1 MSNPT
6 QTHAWRNLHRE
17 CEEFKNPAF
26 RLNDLFTSDSK
37 RFDRFSVFTDQL
49 LLDYSKNYLTD
60 QSFKLLIDLANECKV
75 PASIAAMFSGNK
87 INLSENKAA
96 FHVTLRDP
104 DSKFS
109 EVGETLNK
117 ITGFVEALRNGDWKG
132 YNGKQINDVVN
143 IGIGGSN
150 LGPSLGCEALADLI
164 THTPQLHFVSNVD
177 PAHLRSTLNALNPA
191 STLFIISSK
200 SFTTLETQQNA
211 EKARLWLLEQAQDE
225 SALAKHFIAITA
237 NTLAAREFGI
247 SAENLFPVWDWVGGR
262 YSLWSAIGMP
272 IALAIGMQNFR
283 ELLAGAHAMDRHF
296 QKAALHENM
305 PVIMGLLTVL
315 YTGFF
320 DSKNTAV
327 IPYSER
333 LKLLPSYLQQL
344 QMESLGKSVDVEG
357 KPVKTNT
364 GEIIWGTAGTDG
376 QHSYFQLLHQGTQFV
391 PVDFIALAKPRFEVE
406 KEQHQHLL
414 ANCFGQSLTLMKGN
428 TDSEAPHKNL
438 PGNKPSNTLMLRE
451 LNPYNLGSL
460 IALYEHK
467 VFVQSVIWNINAFDQ
482 WGVESGKFLSREMF
496 DSLSSKVTA
505 LNLDASTNGLI
516 QFTRKWDK

>member
-1 MSNPT
+1 
-6 QTHAWRNLHRE
+6 
-17 CEEFKNPAF
+17 
-26 RLNDLFTSDSK
+26 
-37 RFDRFSVFTDQL
+37 
-49 LLDYSKNYLTD
+49 
-60 QSFKLLIDLANECKV
+60 
-75 PASIAAMFSGNK
+75 
-87 INLSENKAA
+87 
-96 FHVTLRDP
+96 
-104 DSKFS
+104 
-109 EVGETLNK
+109 
-117 ITGFVEALRNGDWKG
+117 
-132 YNGKQINDVVN
+132 
-143 IGIGGSN
+143 
-150 LGPSLGCEALADLI
+150 
-164 THTPQLHFVSNVD
+164 
-177 PAHLRSTLNALNPA
+177 
-191 STLFIISSK
+191 
-200 SFTTLETQQNA
+200 
-211 EKARLWLLEQAQDE
+211 
-225 SALAKHFIAITA
+225 
-237 NTLAAREFGI
+237 
-247 SAENLFPVWDWVGGR
+247 
-262 YSLWSAIGMP
+262 MP

-516 QFTRKWDK
+516 QFTRKWDE

>member
-1 MSNPT
+1 
-6 QTHAWRNLHRE
+6 
-17 CEEFKNPAF
+17 
-26 RLNDLFTSDSK
+26 
-37 RFDRFSVFTDQL
+37 
-49 LLDYSKNYLTD
+49 
-60 QSFKLLIDLANECKV
+60 
-75 PASIAAMFSGNK
+75 
-87 INLSENKAA
+87 
-96 FHVTLRDP
+96 
-104 DSKFS
+104 
-109 EVGETLNK
+109 
-117 ITGFVEALRNGDWKG
+117 
-132 YNGKQINDVVN
+132 
-143 IGIGGSN
+143 
-150 LGPSLGCEALADLI
+150 
-164 THTPQLHFVSNVD
+164 
-177 PAHLRSTLNALNPA
+177 
-191 STLFIISSK
+191 
-200 SFTTLETQQNA
+200 
-211 EKARLWLLEQAQDE
+211 
-225 SALAKHFIAITA
+225 
-237 NTLAAREFGI
+237 
-247 SAENLFPVWDWVGGR
+247 
-262 YSLWSAIGMP
+262 
-272 IALAIGMQNFR
+272 
-283 ELLAGAHAMDRHF
+283 
-296 QKAALHENM
+296 
-305 PVIMGLLTVL
+305 
-315 YTGFF
+315 
-320 DSKNTAV
+320 
-327 IPYSER
+327 

-414 ANCFGQSLTLMKGN
+414 ANCFGQSLALMKGN

-516 QFTRKWDK
+516 QFTRKWDE